1 MVSIVKGIHIRGEQ
15 VAEGRTLCL
24 GFTVY
29 RSLHRGPSNRDSREK
44 LEAPFKYT
52 EEELGI
58 LGRVDHGRGTE
69 I

>member
-1 MVSIVKGIHIRGEQ
+1 M
-15 VAEGRTLCL
+15 AEGRTLCL